1 MRGPMDLLRRYFE
14 EELVLADAREGQGD
28 IAGSWAA
35 LERAHILS
43 QSCVRLHVWAHWRM
57 FKLGWRT
64 GDRQEIRG
72 QFFRLLVAGPGSA
85 LGRAPI
91 GNTGRSSVSAFAPM
105 PIADDLVDRLRAA
118 GVSLPGR

>member
-1 MRGPMDLLRRYFE
+1 MDLLLQYFE
-14 EELVLADAREGQGD
+14 EELVLADARVSQGD
-28 IAGSWAA
+28 IVGSWAA

-43 QSCVRLHVWAHWRM
+43 QSRVRLHITAHWRM
-57 FKLGWRT
+57 FKLGWKT

-91 GNTGRSSVSAFAPM
+91 GNTGRSSVSAFVPM
-105 PIADDLVDRLRAA
+105 PIAEDLMHMLRAA
-118 GVSLPGR
+118 GVALPSR